1 MVLIRP
7 MENVMLVLTQIAISV
22 LFVGVLDAIKAT
34 IWVELSVSH
43 VLLIVLAVDVDRSV
57 KDVRMAMD

>member
-34 IWVELSVSH
+34 I
-43 VLLIVLAVDVDRSV
+43 
-57 KDVRMAMD
+57 